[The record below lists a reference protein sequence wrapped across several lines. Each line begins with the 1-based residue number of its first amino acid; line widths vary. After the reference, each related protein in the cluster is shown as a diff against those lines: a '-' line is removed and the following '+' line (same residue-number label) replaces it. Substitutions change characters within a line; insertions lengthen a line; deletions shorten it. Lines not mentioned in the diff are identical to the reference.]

1 LASSSGA
8 LVSSSKGLEEKYT
21 VSGGGAGV
29 TAVGAGLP
37 DDDVST
43 VDVRSASGAKKKKK
57 KLVSQDISTKATE
70 AAIKAVTQA
79 MQQNGGDITAAAL
92 AIIQQQQQM
101 RQKSRSSGPGSVSS
115 RSLRKDHF
123 EDDEFSI
130 SAVSSST
137 YNTYNTGASS
147 KKKGKAVKKKKKGE
161 DEVSIASGSTTGK
174 AAGKYLDRGG
184 GGGASKLGGLSPIDE
199 DDEGLGASGRKGSPS
214 PSRGARSVISNSQD
228 DADLPPPAM
237 FCFWG
242 SPSKQQQLVKSGAS
256 VSSRQSGKGKQK
268 LALVKEQRRG
278 VCAVM

>member
-1 LASSSGA
+1 
-8 LVSSSKGLEEKYT
+8 LEEKLAAS
-21 VSGGGAGV
+21 SGHPGAGS
-29 TAVGAGLP
+29 AGVAIP

-43 VDVRSASGAKKKKK
+43 VDVRSASGTKKKKK
-57 KLVSQDISTKATE
+57 KITSQDISTKATE

-101 RQKSRSSGPGSVSS
+101 RQKNRSSGPGSVSS

-147 KKKGKAVKKKKKGE
+147 KKKGKTAKKKKKGE
-161 DEVSIASGSTTGK
+161 DEVSVASGSTAGK
-174 AAGKYLDRGG
+174 AAGKYLDRGSST
-184 GGGASKLGGLSPIDE
+184 SKLGGLSPIDE
-199 DDEGLGASGRKGSPS
+199 DDEGFGASGKKGSPS
-214 PSRGARSVISNSQD
+214 PSRGPRSNVSNSQD

-242 SPSKQQQLVKSGAS
+242 SPSKQQQLVRSGAS

-268 LALVKEQRRG
+268 LALVKEQKG
-278 VCAVM
+278 GYCTLM